1 MMWDFPKKWLGLVA
15 IIGTVLFL
23 LFWKTNQYTE
33 RAVIA
38 TDVQVQAKE
47 IEKKGK
53 PKISD
58 TKEQKKIIVIDMKG
72 AVVKEGVYE
81 MKEGDRVKDAI
92 EKAGGF
98 LPEAD
103 RVKVN
108 LAQMVQDQ
116 MILYV
121 PNKNEQVQEATAA
134 SKGEGKVQIN
144 VASKEQLEKITGIG
158 SRKAESI
165 LKYREERGP
174 FQKIE
179 DLLEIDGI
187 GVKSLE
193 KIKDQIIIP

>member
-15 IIGTVLFL
+15 IIGTVFFL
-23 LFWKTNQYTE
+23 IFWKTNEHTE
-33 RAVIA
+33 RSVIA
-38 TDVQVQAKE
+38 TDVQAKD
-47 IEKKGK
+47 IEKKSK

-58 TKEQKKIIVIDMKG
+58 TKQQKKIIVIDMKG

-103 RVKVN
+103 RMKVN

-121 PNKNEQVQEATAA
+121 PNKNEQVQEVAA
-134 SKGEGKVQIN
+134 VSKGEGKVQIN
-144 VASKEQLEKITGIG
+144 AASKEQLEKITGIG

-165 LKYREERGP
+165 LKYREEHGP

>member
-1 MMWDFPKKWLGLVA
+1 MGFSEKMVGVSSYYCNCTFSFFLENKPAYRA
-15 IIGTVLFL
+15 IGHC
-23 LFWKTNQYTE
+23 NGCSGE
-33 RAVIA
+33 RCR
-38 TDVQVQAKE
+38 
-47 IEKKGK
+47 EKSK
-53 PKISD
+53 PKILD
-58 TKEQKKIIVIDMKG
+58 AKEQKKILIDMKG

-81 MKEGDRVKDAI
+81 MKEGDRFKDAV

-103 RVKVN
+103 IKKVN
-108 LAQMVQDQ
+108 LAQIVQDQ

-121 PNKNEQVQEATAA
+121 SNKNEQVQDLATS

-144 VASKEQLEKITGIG
+144 AASKEQLEKITGIG

-165 LKYREERGP
+165 LKYREEHGP

-179 DLLEIDGI
+179 DLLKIDGI